1 MCCFIDIALRLEHNL
16 SVYVYF
22 RIILLQFCH
31 GDSLFAIACD
41 QILCCE
47 LI

>member
-22 RIILLQFCH
+22 RIILLQFCP
-31 GDSLFAIACD
+31 GDSLLPLLVIKFFAVN
-41 QILCCE
+41 
-47 LI
+47 